1 MIDTLPSEIEK
12 LRQDLVSINRLKEG
26 MNLKLK
32 ELVDQGIQDLK
43 NRKNQFVQPQ
53 RQEPAR
59 REPG

>member
-32 ELVDQGIQDLK
+32 ELVDHGIQDLK